1 MEAATKQFKQS
12 AAETLSDARIQ
23 DSLRGLYSG
32 FSKARERAGEADAGL
47 GGDAHPRAGGQDAH
61 DRQPG
66 LLPGAGRGEGSTE
79 SGGNVFFARDG
90 EAASRYILDLVERE
104 GVRRVIKGKSM
115 LSEEM
120 DLNSQLVAAG
130 VEATETDLGEYLIQ
144 LAGDTPYHIIAP
156 AIHMSK
162 EQAAEL
168 LRRDAGAGDMGGDIT
183 ELTAEARRQ
192 LRDKFIEADMGI
204 TGANF
209 VAADTGTLVL
219 VTNEGNG
226 RMCTSDAP
234 DTRRYHGDGE
244 GGAVAGGHGDVPAAA
259 HPLCDRPAAFD
270 LRDHGRRAQTVRRR
284 GRPGAVPPGHRGQ
297 RALPDTGG
305 PSHAGG
311 AELHPVRGVPERLP
325 GVPEGR
331 GARVRLGVLGAHR
344 RDLDADDDGR
354 AGLARPAARVEP
366 VRGVPGGVPSADRHP
381 AHAAAPA
388 AGACRGARRPAE
400 QEDEPRRGGAGEG
413 VEAVGVQCRD
423 AGGGQPHRQG
433 DAVAAAAPWEAAAA
447 AAAAVRVG
455 AAQGAAAHGIVV
467 QGEVEAD
474 SPRLTR
480 ALR

>member
-12 AAETLSDARIQ
+12 AADTLSDARIQ

-32 FSKARERAGEADAGL
+32 FSKARERAGEATPGWEEMRT
-47 GGDAHPRAGGQDAH
+47 RAQAVKTHTIANLDYYLEQVEA
-61 DRQPG
+61 RV
-66 LLPGAGRGEGSTE
+66 TE
-79 SGGNVFFARDG
+79 SGGNVFFAQDG
-90 EAASRYILDLVERE
+90 EAASRYILDLVRRE
-104 GVRRVIKGKSM
+104 GVRSVIKGKSM

-120 DLNSQLVAAG
+120 DLNSQLAAAG

-226 RMCTSDAP
+226 RMCTSMPRIHVAIMGMEKVVPSLEDMGMFLRLLIRSATGQRLSTYVTTVDGP
-234 DTRRYHGDGE
+234 RRTDDEDG
-244 GGAVAGGHGDVPAAA
+244 
-259 HPLCDRPAAFD
+259 
-270 LRDHGRRAQTVRRR
+270 
-284 GRPGAVPPGHRGQ
+284 PGAVPPGHRGQ

-344 RDLDADDDGR
+344 RDLDADDDGP

-388 AGACRGARRPAE
+388 AGACRGARRPTE

-413 VEAVGVQCRD
+413 VEVVGVQRWD
-423 AGGGQPHRQG
+423 AGRSQPHRQG
-433 DAVAAAAPWEAAAA
+433 DAVAAAAPGEAAPA

-455 AAQGAAAHGIVV
+455 AAQGAAAHGIAV

>member
-1 MEAATKQFKQS
+1 MKAATTQFKRS
-12 AAETLSDARIQ
+12 AADTLSDARIQ

-32 FSKARERAGEADAGL
+32 FSKARERAGEATPGWEEMRT
-47 GGDAHPRAGGQDAH
+47 RAQAVKTHTIANLDYYLEQVEA
-61 DRQPG
+61 RV
-66 LLPGAGRGEGSTE
+66 TE
-79 SGGNVFFARDG
+79 SGGNVFFAQDG
-90 EAASRYILDLVERE
+90 EAASRYILDLVRRE

-120 DLNSQLVAAG
+120 DLNSQLAAAG

-226 RMCTSDAP
+226 RMCTSMPRIHVAIMGMEKVVPSLEDMGMFLRLLIRSATGQRLSTYVTTVNGP
-234 DTRRYHGDGE
+234 RR
-244 GGAVAGGHGDVPAAA
+244 P
-259 HPLCDRPAAFD
+259 
-270 LRDHGRRAQTVRRR
+270 R
-284 GRPGAVPPGHRGQ
+284 GRGRAGAVPPGHRGQ

-305 PSHAGG
+305 PAHAGG

-325 GVPEGR
+325 GIPEGR
-331 GARVRLGVLGAHR
+331 GARVRVGVLRAHR
-344 RDLDADDDGR
+344 RDLDADDDGP

-366 VRGVPGGVPSADRHP
+366 VRGVPGGVPSAGSTSRACCCTCGGSLP
-381 AHAAAPA
+381 RGTKTRGTRRRAAP
-388 AGACRGARRPAE
+388 RR
-400 QEDEPRRGGAGEG
+400 R
-413 VEAVGVQCRD
+413 
-423 AGGGQPHRQG
+423 
-433 DAVAAAAPWEAAAA
+433 W
-447 AAAAVRVG
+447 
-455 AAQGAAAHGIVV
+455 
-467 QGEVEAD
+467 
-474 SPRLTR
+474 
-480 ALR
+480 